1 MLVNMIDML
10 AKAAAEGYGV
20 GNFDVFNTE
29 LLKGVME
36 AAEEANAPVILA
48 YGPPFEKYSPLKYFA
63 PAVKAWAAD
72 TDLPVVLHYDHGT
85 SLEGC
90 VHAVECGCNSI
101 MIDASSKPFEEN
113 VKTVR
118 EVVDFCHPRGI
129 PVEAE
134 LGHVGDEGEYSLED
148 YGYTDPVQAKEFV
161 LRTGVDFL
169 AVAIGNQHGVYTAEP
184 KINYDV
190 LQAVREAV
198 DVPLVLHGAS
208 GIPAE
213 DIRRCCREGIT
224 KINIHTDMLLEA
236 IATLKGDLAAGEK
249 SYHTMSAH
257 HAAAVKK
264 VALEKMRLFGSEGKG
279 R

>member
-134 LGHVGDEGEYSLED
+134 LGHVGDEGEYSLEN

-184 KINYDV
+184 KINYEV

-224 KINIHTDMLLEA
+224 KINIHTDMLLET
-236 IATLKGDLAAGEK
+236 IATLKADLAAGEK

-264 VALEKMRLFGSEGKG
+264 VAMEKMRLFGSEGKG

>member
-134 LGHVGDEGEYSLED
+134 LGHVGDEGEYSLEN

-184 KINYDV
+184 KINYEV

-236 IATLKGDLAAGEK
+236 IATVKGDLAAGEK

-264 VALEKMRLFGSEGKG
+264 VAMEKMRLFGSEGKG

>member
-1 MLVNMIDML
+1 MLVNMKDML
-10 AKAAAEGYGV
+10 AKAAREGYGV

-48 YGPPFEKYSPLKYFA
+48 FGPPFEKYSPLKYFA
-63 PAVKAWAAD
+63 PAMKAMAEG
-72 TDLPVVLHYDHGT
+72 TDLPVVIHYDHGT
-85 SLEGC
+85 TLEEC
-90 VHAVECGCNSI
+90 RYAVRCGCNSV

-113 VKTVR
+113 VRTVR
-118 EVVDFCHPRGI
+118 EVVELCHPLGI

-134 LGHVGDEGEYSLED
+134 LGHVGDEGEYTLEN
-148 YGYTDPVQAKEFV
+148 YGYTDPSQAKEFV

-169 AVAIGNQHGVYTAEP
+169 AVAIGNQHGVYTAQP
-184 KINYDV
+184 KIHYEV
-190 LQAVREAV
+190 LKAVREAV

-208 GIPAE
+208 GIPEE

-236 IATLKGDLAAGEK
+236 IAVLKADLDAGEK

-257 HAAAVKK
+257 HTAAVRR
-264 VALEKMRLFGSEGKG
+264 VALAKMRLFGSEGKG

>member
-72 TDLPVVLHYDHGT
+72 TDLPVVFHYDHGT

-118 EVVDFCHPRGI
+118 EVVDLCHPRGI

-134 LGHVGDEGEYSLED
+134 LGHVGDEGEYSLEN
-148 YGYTDPVQAKEFV
+148 YGYTDPVLAKEFV

-169 AVAIGNQHGVYTAEP
+169 AVAIGNQHGVYTAQP
-184 KINYDV
+184 KINYEV

-236 IATLKGDLAAGEK
+236 IATVKGDLAAGEK

>member
-134 LGHVGDEGEYSLED
+134 LGHVGDEGEYSLEN

-161 LRTGVDFL
+161 LRTGVNFL

-184 KINYDV
+184 KINYEV

-236 IATLKGDLAAGEK
+236 IATLKADLAAGEK